1 MAHLNLNPE
10 DFKNI
15 SDDSVLPA
23 GEYQMQIVDS
33 ALRDTK
39 AGNGQYLW
47 LEFLILGPNYAG
59 RKFWERLNLFNPN
72 ETTVKVARKQLA
84 NICSALNFDNL
95 PSDSVQLHNKPLRV
109 VITHKENKMGGLDAR
124 AAYHPINDNGH
135 AVAAAPRAATTAPS
149 SAPAK
154 PWEKHKK

>member
-1 MAHLNLNPE
+1 MAYLNLNAA
-10 DFKNI
+10 DFENI
-15 SDDSVLPA
+15 EDSVLPA

-33 ALRDTK
+33 ALRKTK
-39 AGNGQYLW
+39 AGDGEYLW
-47 LEFLILGPNYAG
+47 LEFLILGPQYAG
-59 RKFWERLNLFNPN
+59 RKFWDRLNLFNKN

-95 PSDSVQLHNKPLRV
+95 PSDSVQLHGKPLRV

-124 AAYHPINDNGH
+124 AAYHSLNPAAPATHG
-135 AVAAAPRAATTAPS
+135 APAAPPAAAG
-149 SAPAK
+149 APAPK